1 MALDM
6 TTFAAALK
14 QHYKDLTVKNLVYK
28 NNPLFALMPKY
39 EKFGGANM
47 PLPLIYG
54 NPQGRSAT
62 FANALAQ
69 KTNSQIKAFTLTR
82 VSDYSLANIQNEVL
96 EASQGDADAFMRA
109 ATTEIDGAFQSIT
122 RSIAQAQYRDGTGV
136 IGNLGSK
143 SYGANVTTIVL
154 SSPEDI
160 VNFEV
165 GQTIVASVAG
175 TIRANPVAIATI
187 DRSAGS
193 FTVPDAGGLL
203 IDAVWQVN
211 DGISVSGD
219 TAMSGGAYTRPK
231 LSGLAA
237 WIPYTAPS
245 STAFFGVDRTSDVSR
260 LAGQRKDISALPI
273 EEGLIDLAMLIAR
286 EGGAPTHDFM
296 NFQNFANLEKALGS
310 KVIYQTQKDPE
321 GIVGF
326 EGIKIH
332 GQKGP
337 ITVIADQ
344 NCPSDKTYMLQ
355 MDTWSLNSLGMAP
368 KLLKSD
374 GMDFLRVSTDD
385 AVEVRVG
392 AYLQMGCVAPGWNGV
407 GKLS

>member
-1 MALDM
+1 M

-14 QHYKDLTVKNLVYK
+14 QHYKDLTIKNLVYK

-39 EKFGGANM
+39 EKFGGLNM

-62 FANALAQ
+62 FSNALAQ
-69 KTNSQIKAFTLTR
+69 KTNSQVKAFTLTR
-82 VSDYSLANIQNEVL
+82 KSDYSLANIQNEVL

-109 ATTEIDGAFQSIT
+109 ATTEIDGAFQSLT
-122 RSIAQAQYRDGTGV
+122 RSIAQAQYRDGTGRIGV
-136 IGNLGSK
+136 IGSQ
-143 SYGANVTTIVL
+143 ATPVITL
-154 SSPEDI
+154 SNAEDV

-165 GQTIVASVAG
+165 GMTLAAVDSTPAALAG
-175 TIRANPVAIATI
+175 TGVILAV
-187 DRSAGS
+187 DRSAGTITLS
-193 FTVPDAGGLL
+193 AAIPGAWINGSSLL
-203 IDAVWQVN
+203 
-211 DGISVSGD
+211 VSGD
-219 TAMSGGAYTRPK
+219 FNAK
-231 LSGLAA
+231 ISGLEA
-237 WIPYTAPS
+237 WIPYTAPGA
-245 STAFFGVDRTSDVSR
+245 TAFFGVDRTSDVSR

-286 EGGAPTHDFM
+286 EGGHSSHAMM

-310 KVIYQTQKDPE
+310 KVIYQTAKDAE

-332 GQKGP
+332 GNKGP
-337 ITVIADQ
+337 ITVLADQ
-344 NCPSDKTYMLQ
+344 NALASYVHMLQ
-355 MDTWSLNSLGMAP
+355 MDTWMLASLGMAP

-392 AYLQMGCVAPGWNGV
+392 AYMQMGCVAPGWNGV

>member
-1 MALDM
+1 M

-39 EKFGGANM
+39 EKFGGLNM

-62 FANALAQ
+62 FSNALAQ
-69 KTNSQIKAFTLTR
+69 KTNSQVKAFTLTR
-82 VSDYSLANIQNEVL
+82 KSDYSLANIQNEVL

-122 RSIAQAQYRDGTGV
+122 RSIAQAQYRDGTGRIGV
-136 IGNLGSK
+136 IGSQLGQVITL
-143 SYGANVTTIVL
+143 A
-154 SSPEDI
+154 SPEDV

-165 GQTIVASVAG
+165 GMTLSATDATPALLAG
-175 TIRANPVAIATI
+175 SGVISAV
-187 DRSAGS
+187 DRSAGTITLAAAIPGAWVNGS
-193 FTVPDAGGLL
+193 YLL
-203 IDAVWQVN
+203 
-211 DGISVSGD
+211 VSGD
-219 TAMSGGAYTRPK
+219 FNAK
-231 LSGLAA
+231 ISGLEA
-237 WIPYTAPS
+237 WIPLVAPGA
-245 STAFFGVDRTSDVSR
+245 TPFFGVDRTSDISR
-260 LAGQRKDISALPI
+260 LSGQRKDISALPI
-273 EEGLIDLAMLIAR
+273 EEGLIDLAMLISR
-286 EGGAPTHDFM
+286 EGGAPDKAMM

-310 KVIYQTQKDPE
+310 KVIYQTQRDGE

-332 GQKGP
+332 GNKGP
-337 ITVIADQ
+337 ITALADQ
-344 NCPSDKTYMLQ
+344 NCQSDRVYMLQ
-355 MDTWSLNSLGMAP
+355 MDTWQLASLGMAP